1 MTLTLTRT
9 RTITR
14 TRTRART
21 RTRTRTRNPN
31 PNPNPNPNSNPS
43 PNPNPN
49 PNPKP
54 TQERGSEIEVELSSG
69 VVIPEVSMQ
78 TQRVARR
85 NHRRTSLQ
93 PMPAGPTSTAPTE
106 HGGGDMQ
113 RTRRPSAR
121 PRPGSITE
129 GVVFSA
135 PLLETVTA
143 AALARSD
150 RADRAAPRTPRKR
163 STWLMARIRR
173 ALLSVHPTMH
183 LRCTHYSCYHAAA
196 W

>member
-1 MTLTLTRT
+1 
-9 RTITR
+9 
-14 TRTRART
+14 
-21 RTRTRTRNPN
+21 
-31 PNPNPNPNSNPS
+31 
-43 PNPNPN
+43 
-49 PNPKP
+49 
-54 TQERGSEIEVELSSG
+54 
-69 VVIPEVSMQ
+69 
-78 TQRVARR
+78 
-85 NHRRTSLQ
+85 
-93 PMPAGPTSTAPTE
+93 MPAGPTSAAPAE

-135 PLLETVTA
+135 PLLATVTA

-173 ALLSVHPTMH
+173 AHCYVCTLLLH
-183 LRCTHYSCYHAAA
+183 LRCTHYSCYHVAA
-196 W
+196 